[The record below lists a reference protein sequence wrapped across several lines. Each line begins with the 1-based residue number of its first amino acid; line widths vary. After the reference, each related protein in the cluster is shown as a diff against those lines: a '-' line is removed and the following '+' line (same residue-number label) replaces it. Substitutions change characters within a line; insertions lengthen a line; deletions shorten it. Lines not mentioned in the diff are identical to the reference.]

1 MSENNRL
8 PKFPDSY
15 IGDKAK
21 EYNNSKWM
29 ERNQKKTTLLCI
41 QYLYDTKLDLL
52 STQDILED
60 KEYII
65 LDLGCGTGFSSEV
78 LAESGF
84 RVIGVDML
92 KDMLYKAKIKAKD
105 YSNYNNVHYIL
116 ADINY
121 LPLKENSIDHII
133 SVSAYNFIVSEKRE
147 LGDKLKTLNNV
158 ATTIYK
164 ILKQAGRA
172 VIEFYPKD
180 EKELELFT
188 SSFKKNNFN
197 GFIVKSNLKQ
207 KSGQQF
213 LLLKKK

>member
-21 EYNNSKWM
+21 EYNNSNWM

-52 STQDILED
+52 STQDFLED

-84 RVIGVDML
+84 RVIGVDIL
-92 KDMLYKAKIKAKD
+92 KDMLYKAKFKAKD
-105 YSNYNNVHYIL
+105 CSNYNSVHYIL

-121 LPLKENSIDHII
+121 LPLKENSIDHVI

-147 LGDKLKTLNNV
+147 LGDKLKTLNIV
-158 ATTIYK
+158 ATTIHK
-164 ILKQAGRA
+164 ILKQAGRV